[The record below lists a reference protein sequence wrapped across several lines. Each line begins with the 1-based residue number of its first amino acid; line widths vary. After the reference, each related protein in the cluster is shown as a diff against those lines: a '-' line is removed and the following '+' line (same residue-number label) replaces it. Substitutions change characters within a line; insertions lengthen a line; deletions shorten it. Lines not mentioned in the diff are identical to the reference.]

1 MKDLDKTQVYDLRG
15 ITEEQARE
23 LYELL
28 IVHDEGWSDENYK
41 WIRESFSLEYIHPFW
56 ALSDRKPTTHISIL
70 FEQSYEQQLQEAK
83 KQLEHYKREIERLEN
98 ERRPT
103 VNSICKLW
111 NDDESDFIIG
121 TVVKIRNL
129 LLDGTRLI
137 FLSSSGYGFKHA
149 KKLTE
154 QEVIDLLFKKS

>member
-41 WIRESFSLEYIHPFW
+41 WIRESFSLEFTHPFW
-56 ALSDRKPTTHISIL
+56 ALSDRKPTTHISTL
-70 FEQSYEQQLQEAK
+70 FEQSYEQQQK
-83 KQLEHYKREIERLEN
+83 KKKKKLEHYKEEVERLEN
-98 ERRPT
+98 ESKPKIND
-103 VNSICKLW
+103 VCQFW
-111 NDDESDFIIG
+111 NYSESNFVIG
-121 TVVKIRNL
+121 ILTTISEGDSMYECSVSTWFEN
-129 LLDGTRLI
+129 
-137 FLSSSGYGFKHA
+137 A